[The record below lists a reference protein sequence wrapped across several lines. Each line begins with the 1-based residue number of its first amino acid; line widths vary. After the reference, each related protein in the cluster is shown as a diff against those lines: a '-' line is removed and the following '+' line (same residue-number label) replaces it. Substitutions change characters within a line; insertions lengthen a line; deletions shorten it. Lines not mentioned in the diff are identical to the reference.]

1 MDKVAK
7 SRAWDEVYSAS
18 NRENSIQEIVGRAV
32 VCSECIGDD
41 SMLWSADDSGL
52 LEVEELDSR
61 RSLPL
66 EKKAASS
73 QGYEGDS
80 LWAGVLSWWS

>member
-18 NRENSIQEIVGRAV
+18 NCENGIREIVGRAV

-41 SMLWSADDSGL
+41 SMLWSADDGGL
-52 LEVEELDSR
+52 LEVVE
-61 RSLPL
+61 
-66 EKKAASS
+66 
-73 QGYEGDS
+73 
-80 LWAGVLSWWS
+80 